1 MDTKVFIRTSG
12 NVSRYIFTRSLLIAI
27 FVLTLALAFPFTVY
41 ADDGALNPPP
51 VSTDATQ
58 PEGVSDEALPEET
71 VSEDQPQDNGE
82 ETPPPSDPLPDEPV
96 IDSPDSND
104 STQTETPIETDSID
118 SSNTDGDSLIE
129 EIPAPV
135 ENPITPEPILE
146 TETPEP
152 IVPDPAPVEDPITP
166 EPILETETPEPIVP
180 DPYFE
185 VGADRH
191 TFLPDG
197 ESCGSD
203 PNCQT
208 SLTPVQDALNA
219 AAGYIITNNTIYIDG
234 GIYTEDLIID
244 KSLASGLD
252 GLILQATGLGGAPVI
267 NGNVLFKNLTSFTF
281 NGITV
286 LGLITIQDST
296 GIEFIGGSGA
306 DTIQVTITGN
316 IAVQK
321 SFFQK
326 AERFCD
332 TLGKNSRN

>member
-1 MDTKVFIRTSG
+1 LQSKRRG
-12 NVSRYIFTRSLLIAI
+12 
-27 FVLTLALAFPFTVY
+27 
-41 ADDGALNPPP
+41 ADD
-51 VSTDATQ
+51 VSAADF
-58 PEGVSDEALPEET
+58 PEAGFA
-71 VSEDQPQDNGE
+71 
-82 ETPPPSDPLPDEPV
+82 
-96 IDSPDSND
+96 
-104 STQTETPIETDSID
+104 
-118 SSNTDGDSLIE
+118 
-129 EIPAPV
+129 
-135 ENPITPEPILE
+135 
-146 TETPEP
+146 
-152 IVPDPAPVEDPITP
+152 
-166 EPILETETPEPIVP
+166 
-180 DPYFE
+180 
-185 VGADRH
+185 
-191 TFLPDG
+191 
-197 ESCGSD
+197 
-203 PNCQT
+203 
-208 SLTPVQDALNA
+208 A

-252 GLILQATGLGGAPVI
+252 GLILQATGLGGATVI
-267 NGNVLFKNLTSFTF
+267 NGTVLFKDLTSFTF